1 MRTEGEIDR
10 GKKGVSYQ
18 REKVCVSENEE
29 GKTGGSE
36 RENASGSQLL
46 RKKEEKQLR
55 TQKYAITIISYLLTT
70 A

>member
-1 MRTEGEIDR
+1 M
-10 GKKGVSYQ
+10 
-18 REKVCVSENEE
+18 CVSENEE

-36 RENASGSQLL
+36 REDASASQLL